1 MSRHRY
7 INLDVGY
14 DLVAGGGR
22 KGGETQHAPYEEAKR
37 VAERVQEILTAAS
50 QRDRFFSKYK
60 LMPVEPTSAHPPKAA
75 AR

>member
-14 DLVAGGGR
+14 DLVPGGGR
-22 KGGETQHAPYEEAKR
+22 KGGETQHAPYEEAKQ
-37 VAERVQEILTAAS
+37 VAQHVEEILRAAAA
-50 QRDRFFSKYK
+50 RDRFFSKYK
-60 LMPVEPTSAHPPKAA
+60 LMPVEPSSAHPPKAA